1 MDNLGVIIIGMSRRS
16 IDPLSLEHLEST
28 SILVYVNDD
37 GNNQHFYLVELA
49 NLLMVDFWGCR
60 MCSQLHKNE
69 LVNTN
74 LDGIIQRPSK

>member
-28 SILVYVNDD
+28 SILVYVND

-49 NLLMVDFWGCR
+49 NLLMVDF
-60 MCSQLHKNE
+60 
-69 LVNTN
+69 
-74 LDGIIQRPSK
+74 